1 MRSRGK
7 PKLPAP
13 PSRPTRWEYVFFP
26 SQGGPHAH
34 LSLAELQE
42 QGWSIQ
48 SSSAGDK
55 GQQMLLLR
63 RPLSGSPDQ
72 QAVPE

>member
-7 PKLPAP
+7 PKLPTP
-13 PSRPTRWEYVFFP
+13 SSRPARWEYVFFP

-42 QGWSIQ
+42 QGWVIQ

-63 RPLSGSPDQ
+63 RPMHSSPEKQ
-72 QAVPE
+72 VVQE

>member
-7 PKLPAP
+7 PKLPPP
-13 PSRPTRWEYVFFP
+13 PSRPARWEYVFFP
-26 SQGGPHAH
+26 SRRGPHAH

-42 QGWSIQ
+42 QGWVIQ

-63 RPLSGSPDQ
+63 RPVAWSPEK
-72 QAVPE
+72 QAVQE